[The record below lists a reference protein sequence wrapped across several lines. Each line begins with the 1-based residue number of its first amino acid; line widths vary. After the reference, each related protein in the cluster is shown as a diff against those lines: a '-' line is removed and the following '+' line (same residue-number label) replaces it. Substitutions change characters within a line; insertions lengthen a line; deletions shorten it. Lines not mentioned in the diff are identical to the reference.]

1 MLYGCMCEGKGMH
14 LMHSNSLKGHGQ
26 YEVRDVCFLMHRR
39 SGSTGP
45 EYI

>member
-1 MLYGCMCEGKGMH
+1 MRYVVCVKGKGMH

-26 YEVRDVCFLMHRR
+26 YEMRDVCFLMHRR
-39 SGSTGP
+39 SGSTAP